1 MDFAAATLSDNSLR
15 QTVHTHRA
23 SVHQASK
30 SLAALL
36 RVARVTADLG
46 KVMAA
51 YCRVYDSHHLQ
62 ADCQELRSAPEPYA
76 QSSSMSYLT
85 LILEIWLMWT
95 VCVCVSCV
103 CVSDSSAECPASLLL
118 YQRTFSKHF
127 HNFVELC
134 LLSEPIS
141 RSVAAASQKF
151 WQL

>member
-1 MDFAAATLSDNSLR
+1 VDFAAATLSDNSLR
-15 QTVHTHRA
+15 QTVYTHRA

-51 YCRVYDSHHLQ
+51 YCRVH
-62 ADCQELRSAPEPYA
+62 DCQELRSASEPYA

-85 LILEIWLMWT
+85 LMLEIWLMWT

-127 HNFVELC
+127 HSFVELC

-141 RSVAAASQKF
+141 RFVAAASQKL